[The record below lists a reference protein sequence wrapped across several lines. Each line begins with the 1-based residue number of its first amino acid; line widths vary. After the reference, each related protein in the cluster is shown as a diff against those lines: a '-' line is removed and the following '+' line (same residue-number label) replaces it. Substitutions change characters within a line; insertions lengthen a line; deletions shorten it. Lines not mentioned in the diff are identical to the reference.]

1 MCGIWAL
8 FGIETDVAVHS
19 NAVFSKI
26 SHRGPDAW
34 RVEADCRMAVSI
46 GMTLIR
52 TKINFVSLA

>member
-8 FGIETDVAVHS
+8 FGIETDVSVHS

-34 RVEADCRMAVSI
+34 RVEADSRVAVS
-46 GMTLIR
+46 LI
-52 TKINFVSLA
+52 IMFGL